1 MNFNIP
7 SLDQDNIYINNGHHL
22 QYFIKQNDYIIKLE
36 NEIEEAFKEHM
47 LECGECNI
55 NNINKLNI
63 IENNYLEKFIEYEE
77 YEYKIYQDMI
87 DLLKN

>member
-7 SLDQDNIYINNGHHL
+7 SLDRDNIHINNGHYL
-22 QYFIKQNDYIIKLE
+22 QYFIKQNDCIIKLE

-47 LECGECNI
+47 LECNECNT
-55 NNINKLNI
+55 NQLNI

-77 YEYKIYQDMI
+77 YDYIIYQDMI

>member
-55 NNINKLNI
+55 NKLNI